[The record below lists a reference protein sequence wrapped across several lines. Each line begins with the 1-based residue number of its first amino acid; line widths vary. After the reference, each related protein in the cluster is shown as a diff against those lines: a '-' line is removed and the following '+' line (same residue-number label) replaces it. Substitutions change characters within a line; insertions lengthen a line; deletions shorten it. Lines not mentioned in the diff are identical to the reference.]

1 MRLRSREQAVPSP
14 LRKRTRSAIN
24 SRSSSRSSS
33 VSQISNTSSR
43 SKRARIVSPDR
54 SECKVAKRKVAK
66 ARITRSKQ
74 GTSSPLV
81 KTPSKRGRPLKRP
94 RVKSPVLR
102 TTPPSSPAHPPEAA
116 STPEQQQRTLTKRAL
131 NSPPHKQAKVETDR
145 EEVPIATIQTTKSSE
160 LEDEVLIASVSEPN
174 LDDSCPTIESDSSA
188 HSQHGN
194 NAYYPQSSNGQS
206 SQHSSSSYQSK
217 NNSYSPLQ
225 FMRHVTPQTEAMKN
239 RAAILPCKTRKT
251 PEYTLVLDL
260 DETLVHCS
268 LCELQMR
275 DYEFTFPIRFQNV
288 DYDVY
293 VKTRPYLRDFLER
306 MCEHFEI
313 IIFTASKKV
322 YADKLISII
331 DPNKKLVRHR
341 LFREHCMLVQ
351 GNYIKDL
358 TILGRD
364 LTKTIIVD
372 NSPQAFSYHMD
383 NGIPIESW
391 YSNPEDVELE
401 RLEKYLYELVKFED
415 VRSELQRKYR
425 IRDQVEGK
433 ALVTTEQLKQYF

>member
-1 MRLRSREQAVPSP
+1 
-14 LRKRTRSAIN
+14 
-24 SRSSSRSSS
+24 
-33 VSQISNTSSR
+33 
-43 SKRARIVSPDR
+43 
-54 SECKVAKRKVAK
+54 
-66 ARITRSKQ
+66 
-74 GTSSPLV
+74 
-81 KTPSKRGRPLKRP
+81 
-94 RVKSPVLR
+94 
-102 TTPPSSPAHPPEAA
+102 
-116 STPEQQQRTLTKRAL
+116 
-131 NSPPHKQAKVETDR
+131 
-145 EEVPIATIQTTKSSE
+145 
-160 LEDEVLIASVSEPN
+160 
-174 LDDSCPTIESDSSA
+174 
-188 HSQHGN
+188 
-194 NAYYPQSSNGQS
+194 
-206 SQHSSSSYQSK
+206 
-217 NNSYSPLQ
+217 
-225 FMRHVTPQTEAMKN
+225 MRHVTPQTEAMKN

>member
-1 MRLRSREQAVPSP
+1 
-14 LRKRTRSAIN
+14 
-24 SRSSSRSSS
+24 
-33 VSQISNTSSR
+33 
-43 SKRARIVSPDR
+43 
-54 SECKVAKRKVAK
+54 
-66 ARITRSKQ
+66 
-74 GTSSPLV
+74 
-81 KTPSKRGRPLKRP
+81 
-94 RVKSPVLR
+94 
-102 TTPPSSPAHPPEAA
+102 
-116 STPEQQQRTLTKRAL
+116 
-131 NSPPHKQAKVETDR
+131 
-145 EEVPIATIQTTKSSE
+145 
-160 LEDEVLIASVSEPN
+160 
-174 LDDSCPTIESDSSA
+174 
-188 HSQHGN
+188 
-194 NAYYPQSSNGQS
+194 
-206 SQHSSSSYQSK
+206 
-217 NNSYSPLQ
+217 
-225 FMRHVTPQTEAMKN
+225 MRHVTPQTEAMKN

-268 LCELQMR
+268 LCPLQMR
-275 DYEFTFPIRFQNV
+275 DHEFSFPISFQNV

-306 MCEHFEI
+306 MCENFEI

-401 RLEKYLYELVKFED
+401 RLEKYLQELVKFDD

-425 IRDQVEGK
+425 IRDQVEGR

>member
-1 MRLRSREQAVPSP
+1 
-14 LRKRTRSAIN
+14 
-24 SRSSSRSSS
+24 
-33 VSQISNTSSR
+33 
-43 SKRARIVSPDR
+43 
-54 SECKVAKRKVAK
+54 VAK
-66 ARITRSKQ
+66 ARSTRKQ
-74 GTSSPLV
+74 GTASPLV
-81 KTPSKRGRPLKRP
+81 KTPPKRGRPLKRP
-94 RVKSPVLR
+94 RIKSPPR
-102 TTPPSSPAHPPEAA
+102 STPPASPAHHPPEAA
-116 STPEQQQRTLTKRAL
+116 STPEQQKRSVKKIH
-131 NSPPHKQAKVETDR
+131 SPPHTQAKVESPNR
-145 EEVPIATIQTTKSSE
+145 EIEEVPIATIQATKSSE
-160 LEDEVLIASVSEPN
+160 LEDEVVIASVSEPN
-174 LDDSCPTIESDSSA
+174 LDDSCPTIEPDSSA
-188 HSQHGN
+188 HSQHAN

-206 SQHSSSSYQSK
+206 SQYSSSSSSQSK
-217 NNSYSPLQ
+217 HYSPLQ

-268 LCELQMR
+268 LCPLQMR
-275 DYEFTFPIRFQNV
+275 DHEFSFPISFQNV

-306 MCEHFEI
+306 MCENFEI

-401 RLEKYLYELVKFED
+401 RLEKYLQELVKFDD

-425 IRDQVEGK
+425 IRDQVEGR